1 MPFMCTDC
9 PIPRHLTPIT
19 IVSIICTFKIIYLT
33 VRWLVMGINVYKIDR
48 EVFVSTE
55 ILFGFL
61 KKLLSW
67 KSWLYNSIIIEIELE
82 LLVA

>member
-1 MPFMCTDC
+1 
-9 PIPRHLTPIT
+9 
-19 IVSIICTFKIIYLT
+19 
-33 VRWLVMGINVYKIDR
+33 MGINVYKIDR

-61 KKLLSW
+61 KKLFSW
-67 KSWLYNSIIIEIELE
+67 KSWSYISIIIEIELE